1 MQIKSQDKPCKDHLG
16 HPFSCVRD
24 MYLFW
29 GLTEW
34 TFYQRKHAGWSLE
47 KILTTPL
54 KVQKNNAL
62 NDLASYARHRK
73 DKQHSSGNYRK
84 VSEEK
89 KVFDGGYVV
98 ITEYQR

>member
-34 TFYQRKHAGWSLE
+34 TFYQRKQAGWSLE

-73 DKQHSSGNYRK
+73 DKQPSGNYRK